1 MTMVFLKALLAMI
14 NEIVI
19 MAISITKLRKIYGFY
34 VIFIYGN
41 VQERGE
47 QGDRLSSKSGKR
59 NW

>member
-1 MTMVFLKALLAMI
+1 MI

-47 QGDRLSSKSGKR
+47 QGNKSSS
-59 NW
+59 